1 MNRLT
6 NDQGFARNV
15 EAREE
20 MYDKL
25 FELENI
31 EEELGI
37 DLIFSVNI
45 CKKVNNQKYVYVKE
59 SYGINKLIIS
69 DNLDVELF
77 NHRLYAN
84 SRGIETSLDLK
95 DYGKKWGLT
104 KEELEK
110 TTSKKMPKHIGDL
123 ICKELKCEN
132 CPLYS
137 INCDAGDAYS
147 NLYKNLEFHYE
158 QFKDKEIYDLFK
170 KRLDKEIDE

>member
-6 NDQGFARNV
+6 NNQGFARNV

-37 DLIFSVNI
+37 DLISAVNI

-59 SYGINKLIIS
+59 NYGICKLIIS

-77 NHRLYAN
+77 NHRLYVN
-84 SRGIETSLDLK
+84 SRGTVTSLNLK
-95 DYGKKWGLT
+95 DYGETWALT
-104 KEELEK
+104 KEELEEM
-110 TTSKKMPKHIGDL
+110 TSKEMSKHVGDL
-123 ICKELKCEN
+123 ICKELECRN
-132 CPLYS
+132 CPLYG

-170 KRLDKEIDE
+170 KRLDKEIE

>member
-1 MNRLT
+1 MSRLT

-37 DLIFSVNI
+37 DLISAVNI

-59 SYGINKLIIS
+59 SYGINKLTIS

-95 DYGKKWGLT
+95 NYGKLWALT
-104 KEELEK
+104 KEKLEK
-110 TTSKKMPKHIGDL
+110 TI
-123 ICKELKCEN
+123 
-132 CPLYS
+132 
-137 INCDAGDAYS
+137 
-147 NLYKNLEFHYE
+147 
-158 QFKDKEIYDLFK
+158 
-170 KRLDKEIDE
+170 R